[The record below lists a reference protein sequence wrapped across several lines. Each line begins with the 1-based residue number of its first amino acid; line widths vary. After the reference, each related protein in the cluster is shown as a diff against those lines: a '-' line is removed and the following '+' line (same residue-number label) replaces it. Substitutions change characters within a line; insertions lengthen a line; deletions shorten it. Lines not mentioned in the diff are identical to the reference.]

1 MNLYSDTSLT
11 ILAVY
16 HREHSKSTSL
26 IRGREFTKKSQKLTQ
41 REECNKI
48 FLWPYFLQ
56 PNFWFSVS
64 RKVLIMLQWPTL
76 KTHSRG
82 YLYAWDIIRSIELKF
97 VRFVNVNFNV
107 YLRFS
112 LSLQMANTWAV
123 FEWFILGIAGS
134 FESLLSE
141 IALDWNYKGL
151 YIPRRCGL
159 GYITTVK
166 IPNKFAKV
174 IIQKSC
180 KFVQSIWYTAQK
192 MKLFIKDFFSNCDQI
207 CRKLWIW
214 SHLLIKS

>member
-1 MNLYSDTSLT
+1 
-11 ILAVY
+11 
-16 HREHSKSTSL
+16 
-26 IRGREFTKKSQKLTQ
+26 
-41 REECNKI
+41 
-48 FLWPYFLQ
+48 
-56 PNFWFSVS
+56 
-64 RKVLIMLQWPTL
+64 MLQWRTL

-82 YLYAWDIIRSIELKF
+82 YLYAWDIMRSIELKLL
-97 VRFVNVNFNV
+97 RFVVNFNV

-112 LSLQMANTWAV
+112 LSLQMANIWTV
-123 FEWFILGIAGS
+123 FEWFILRIAGS

-166 IPNKFAKV
+166 IPNKFTKV

-180 KFVQSIWYTAQK
+180 KFVQSFDTLHKKWSFSLRI
-192 MKLFIKDFFSNCDQI
+192 SNCDQI

-214 SHLLIKS
+214 SHLLKKS